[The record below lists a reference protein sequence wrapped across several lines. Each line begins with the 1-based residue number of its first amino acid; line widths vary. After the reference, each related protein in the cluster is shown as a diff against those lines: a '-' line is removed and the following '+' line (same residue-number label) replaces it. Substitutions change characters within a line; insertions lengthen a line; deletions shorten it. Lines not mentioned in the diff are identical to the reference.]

1 MSNKIRLGILG
12 GGGDSLIGVV
22 HRIASNMFD
31 RYQLVGGCFNPNIE
45 DNNSFAERIGIPLNR
60 VYASFDIL
68 IEEELKLDYSDV
80 LFRPKRSTLTSR
92 KEVDLNRTYKFKYSK
107 NEWSGV
113 PIMASN
119 MDGVGELG
127 VAEKLSEFN
136 MITCLTKQHD
146 VKKLNQ
152 YKNLKSIYKNIALSI
167 GIKKEDFDNLDKVLK
182 EFNFIR
188 FICVDVAN
196 GYSERF
202 SSFIKSVREK
212 YPTKTIIAG
221 NVVTADMTQELVLS
235 GADIVKVGIGPG
247 SVCTTRIQTGVGY
260 PQLSAV
266 MECADAAHGLGAHI
280 IADGGCTCPG
290 DVAKA
295 FGAGADF
302 TMLGGMLA
310 GHDEGKGKL
319 IKEKGKKFIEF
330 YGSSSLIANKKHYGG
345 LSDYR
350 SSEGRIVR
358 VKYRGKIKNT
368 ILDILGGIRSS
379 CTYVGAPS
387 LKQLSKCTTFVRVTN
402 QFNKTFVE

>member
-1 MSNKIRLGILG
+1 MR
-12 GGGDSLIGVV
+12 
-22 HRIASNMFD
+22 
-31 RYQLVGGCFNPNIE
+31 
-45 DNNSFAERIGIPLNR
+45 
-60 VYASFDIL
+60 
-68 IEEELKLDYSDV
+68 IEEDLKLDYSDV
-80 LFRPKRSTLTSR
+80 LFRPKRSTLSSR
-92 KEVDLNRTYKFKYSK
+92 KDVNLKRTYKFKYSN
-107 NEWSGV
+107 NEWSGI
-113 PIMASN
+113 PIMAAN

-127 VAEKLSEFN
+127 VAEKMSEFD

-146 VKKLNQ
+146 IKKLKQ
-152 YKNLKSIYKNIALSI
+152 YKKIKTIYKNIALSI
-167 GIKKEDFDNLDKVLK
+167 GIKKEDFNSLDKVLR
-182 EFNFIR
+182 EFSFIKS
-188 FICVDVAN
+188 ICIDVAN
-196 GYSERF
+196 GYSEHF
-202 SSFIKSVREK
+202 SKFIKSVREK

-290 DVAKA
+290 DVAKG

-302 TMLGGMLA
+302 VMLGGMFA
-310 GHDEGKGKL
+310 GHDEGKGKI
-319 IKEKGKKFIEF
+319 IKINGKKFIEF
-330 YGSSSLIANKKHYGG
+330 YGSSSDVANKKHYGG

-358 VKYRGKIKNT
+358 ITYRGKIKDT
-368 ILDILGGIRSS
+368 ILNILGGIRSS

-387 LKQLSKCTTFVRVTN
+387 LKQLSKCTTFVRVYN
-402 QFNKTFVE
+402 QFNDTFVT

>member
-1 MSNKIRLGILG
+1 MR
-12 GGGDSLIGVV
+12 
-22 HRIASNMFD
+22 
-31 RYQLVGGCFNPNIE
+31 
-45 DNNSFAERIGIPLNR
+45 
-60 VYASFDIL
+60 

-280 IADGGCTCPG
+280 IAEGGCTCPG